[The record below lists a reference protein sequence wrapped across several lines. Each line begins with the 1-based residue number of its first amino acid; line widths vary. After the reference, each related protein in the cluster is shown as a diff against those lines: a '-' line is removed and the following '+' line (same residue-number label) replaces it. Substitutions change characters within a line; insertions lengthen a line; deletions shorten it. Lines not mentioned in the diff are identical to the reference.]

1 MSRLAAVLAA
11 GAVLSGCAAS
21 GHLSAEQP
29 ANVDWRRVATQA
41 DRSRLRNWRQ
51 AWVAA
56 IATVRQR
63 GGNAALGSEPRL
75 FDPDRA
81 LAGAALAAGSYR
93 CRRWKLASHD
103 PALKPVAMGGWAPC
117 TVAPE
122 GSAVR
127 FAAQGLQRAEGYLF
141 DDTDARRVFL
151 GTLALGDE
159 TRALRYG
166 RDARRDMAGV
176 LERVDE
182 RRWRLVLP
190 YPGFE
195 SMLDVIEIV
204 PATGG

>member
-1 MSRLAAVLAA
+1 MSRLAAALIA
-11 GAVLSGCAAS
+11 GAVLGGCAGS
-21 GHLSAEQP
+21 GHVSAEQP

-51 AWVAA
+51 AWVGA
-56 IATVRQR
+56 IAAVRQR
-63 GGNAALGSEPRL
+63 GGGATLGSEPRL
-75 FDPDRA
+75 LDPDHA
-81 LAGAALAAGSYR
+81 LAGAAPPAGRYR
-93 CRRWKLASHD
+93 CRTWKLAARD
-103 PALKPVAMGGWAPC
+103 PALKPVATGGWTAC

-127 FAAQGLQRAEGYLF
+127 FATQGPQRAEGYLF
-141 DDTDARRVFL
+141 DDTDARKVFL

-182 RRWRLVLP
+182 QRWRLVLP

-195 SMLDVIEIV
+195 SLLDVIEIV
-204 PATGG
+204 PAAAG

>member
-1 MSRLAAVLAA
+1 MSRLAAALIA
-11 GAVLSGCAAS
+11 GAVLAGCAA
-21 GHLSAEQP
+21 GGRVSAERP

-51 AWVAA
+51 AWVET
-56 IATVRQR
+56 IATIRQR
-63 GGNAALGSEPRL
+63 GGDAMLGREPRL

-81 LAGAALAAGSYR
+81 LAGAMLATGPYR
-93 CRRWKLASHD
+93 CRTWKLAPHD
-103 PALKPVAMGGWAPC
+103 AALKPVATGEWGSC
-117 TVAPE
+117 TVATE
-122 GSAVR
+122 GGAVR
-127 FAAQGLQRAEGYLF
+127 FATRGLQRAEGYLF
-141 DDTDARRVFL
+141 DDTDARKVFL
-151 GTLALGDE
+151 GTMALGDE

-204 PATGG
+204 PGGR